1 MRRNRMKALAVKGAV
16 ALTGQARLLGAV
28 AVAVALSCTGAA
40 GATGANIGV
49 NAASVYQVE
58 MAYPLL
64 PQEIDGVVPQAN
76 WNNIGTANNN
86 EGCGSIPIANL
97 TDCDGKP
104 TGAGFVMKLSPPGN
118 TIIGQTGI
126 LTGFKLFNGGLT
138 SHYGRAPQATV
149 SNLTY
154 ATYDV
159 ITYIIPN
166 GQMGAR
172 LVGTDANGPVDS
184 DITVTSAGSN
194 FYAFDDAT
202 TDGVGNYIRWKG
214 LTGTS
219 FTLTMKGAGERRY
232 FSALQII
239 GPPKLKGT
247 LLIVR

>member
-1 MRRNRMKALAVKGAV
+1 MKALAVKGAV
-16 ALTGQARLLGAV
+16 ALRGQARLWGAV
-28 AVAVALSCTGAA
+28 AAAVALSCTGA
-40 GATGANIGV
+40 TGVEIGV
-49 NAASVYQVE
+49 NAASVYMVA

-64 PQEIDGVVPQAN
+64 PQEVDGVVPQAH

-86 EGCGSIPIANL
+86 ENCATLPIANPI
-97 TDCDGKP
+97 DSNGKP
-104 TGAGFVMKLSPPGN
+104 SGAGFVMRLSDGGR
-118 TIIGQTGI
+118 TIIGQGGP

-138 SHYGRAPQATV
+138 SHYGRSPQAVV
-149 SNLTY
+149 SNITY

-159 ITYIIPN
+159 ITYIVPN
-166 GQMGAR
+166 AQMGAR

-184 DITVTSAGSN
+184 DVTVTSAGSN

-219 FTLTMKGAGERRY
+219 FTLTMNKGTGDRKY
-232 FSALQII
+232 FAALQII
-239 GPPKLKGT
+239 GPAKPKGT